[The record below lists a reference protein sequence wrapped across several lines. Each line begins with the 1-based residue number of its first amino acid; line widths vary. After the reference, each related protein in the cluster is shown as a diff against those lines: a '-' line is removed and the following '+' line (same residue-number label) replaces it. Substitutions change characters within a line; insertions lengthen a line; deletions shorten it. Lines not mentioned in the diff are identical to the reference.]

1 MEWYVKVLQHYAT
14 FTGRARR
21 REYWWFT
28 LVNLGVVVALSL
40 VDAALDTGA
49 LTGLY
54 SLAVLVPALAVSVRR
69 LHDTGR
75 SGLWLLISLV
85 PLVGGI
91 VLLVFL
97 LLDGEPGTNRWGAS
111 PKRIG
116 DIAAPPAV
124 A

>member
-28 LVNLGVVVALSL
+28 LVNLGVVVVLSL

>member
-1 MEWYVKVLQHYAT
+1 M
-14 FTGRARR
+14 
-21 REYWWFT
+21 
-28 LVNLGVVVALSL
+28 
-40 VDAALDTGA
+40 
-49 LTGLY
+49 
-54 SLAVLVPALAVSVRR
+54 

-75 SGLWLLISLV
+75 SGPWLLISLV